1 MCARG
6 WRQTVEN
13 KFSEEYKQKT
23 VEYWY
28 NHKKVEDDIKSGT
41 YTHIALADSK
51 VVGVIGGGKTGPE
64 LGEVFVFYV
73 DEHYRYK
80 GIGKK
85 LLEAITKEQLK
96 WGIKRQWVSVQE
108 DNQLGIPFYEARG
121 FTFEKKKTTQT
132 ETGEKQ
138 ISLRYWRA
146 IP

>member
-1 MCARG
+1 M
-6 WRQTVEN
+6 
-13 KFSEEYKQKT
+13 
-23 VEYWY
+23 
-28 NHKKVEDDIKSGT
+28 
-41 YTHIALADSK
+41 
-51 VVGVIGGGKTGPE
+51 
-64 LGEVFVFYV
+64 